1 MTKTE
6 FAKLEAETRRLV
18 SGNATASALAK
29 AFAPLAARLSP
40 TEKIA
45 AVLHFADRDA
55 RVRAKNGTGDWLAWY
70 FVHGAIRGAVKL
82 PWTEREITHLLSAI
96 AEESHAIPPEFVA
109 RTVASYVKER
119 PLDAK
124 LRKLALAAAKS
135 MWPPGATEGANF
147 KKAAEKIRA
156 VVGT

>member
-6 FAKLEAETRRLV
+6 FAKLEAETKRLV
-18 SGNATASALAK
+18 SGNATATMLAK
-29 AFAPLAARLSP
+29 AFAPLAASMSP
-40 TEKIA
+40 EAKIA

-82 PWTEREITHLLSAI
+82 PWTAEQLEHLLSVI

-109 RTVASYVKER
+109 RTIATYVKSQ

-124 LRKLALAAAKS
+124 LRKVALAAAKS
-135 MWPPGATEGANF
+135 MWPPGATEGTNF
-147 KKAAEKIRA
+147 KKAAAKIRA
-156 VVGT
+156 VVG